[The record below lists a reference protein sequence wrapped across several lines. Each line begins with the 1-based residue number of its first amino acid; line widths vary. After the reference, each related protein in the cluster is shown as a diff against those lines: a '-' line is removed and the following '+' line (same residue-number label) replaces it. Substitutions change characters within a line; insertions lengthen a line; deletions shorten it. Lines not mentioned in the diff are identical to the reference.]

1 MAEYLEVVGV
11 PTSARDVITAFFG
24 QRIITR
30 KHETD
35 VTVGT
40 TSVQLGVYA
49 NTRTEIII
57 GNTGSAT
64 VVISF
69 HNPVTATTGI
79 PITSGSWFSLNWF
92 NDNELVMQ
100 DIYAISASSGQT
112 VHVVESVLMGL

>member
-1 MAEYLEVVGV
+1 MAELIEIVGV
-11 PTSARDVITAFFG
+11 PTSARDIITAFFG

-69 HNPVTATTGI
+69 HSPVTATTGI
-79 PITSGSWFSLNWF
+79 PIASGAWFSLNWF

-112 VHVVESVLMGL
+112 VHVVESVLSGL